1 MTNQSIR
8 AFRKVSFTFFF
19 GIVCIVS
26 SAFAQFR
33 VEVSGVGVT
42 QIPIAFSSFRNES
55 SSPQKITSIVR
66 NDLERSGL
74 FKPQLLKQVVDEN
87 QRPDLSE
94 IRNKGADAFVSGSI
108 SALSN
113 GQYEVRFRLWDAVK
127 EEDLGA
133 TSYVVYT
140 QDLRIA
146 AHRISDFIYEK
157 LTSEKAIFSTRIA
170 FVTKLGGKYNLWISD
185 IDGENSQSA
194 LSSPEPIISP
204 SWSPDGKYI
213 AYVSFESRKP
223 VVYIHRVSD
232 GTRHAVADFKGSNS
246 APAWSPDGRSL
257 VLALSV
263 DGSQQLYS
271 IDIKEGTPKRLYK
284 SLGIDTEPVFSSD
297 GKSLYFVSD
306 RSGGPQIYR
315 ATYPAGT
322 PERLTFSSTYSI
334 SPTLSSDGKSLA
346 YISKT
351 GSQYKLKLMNLE
363 AQTTVELTDTIADER
378 PSFAPNGRLIVYAT
392 QQGGRDTLMTTTLD
406 GKVKVKL
413 AGQVGDMREPNW
425 GPFIFKNSIEK

>member
-19 GIVCIVS
+19 GIVCIAS

-133 TSYVVYT
+133 RSYVVYT

-223 VVYIHRVSD
+223 VVYIHKVSD

-246 APAWSPDGRSL
+246 APTWTPDGRSL
-257 VLALSV
+257 VLALSK
-263 DGSQQLYS
+263 DGSQQLYV
-271 IDIKEGTPKRLYK
+271 IDVSGGVPKRIFQ
-284 SLGIDTEPVFSSD
+284 SLGIDTEPVFTSD
-297 GKSLYFVSD
+297 GKTLYFVSD

-315 ATYPAGT
+315 VAYPNGT
-322 PERLTFSSTYSI
+322 PERVTFATPYSI
-334 SPTLSSDGKSLA
+334 SPTISPDGQLLA
-346 YISKT
+346 YVSKV
-351 GSQYKLKLMNLE
+351 GASYKLQLMNL
-363 AQTTVELTDTIADER
+363 ATQATTVLTDTVADER
-378 PSFAPNGRLIVYAT
+378 PSFAPNGRMIVYAT
-392 QQGGRDTLMTTTLD
+392 QQSGKDALMTTTLD

-413 AGQVGDMREPNW
+413 AGQLGDMREPNW
-425 GPFIFKNSIEK
+425 GPFLYKSN